1 MQASLGCPGT
11 HWAGWADNL
20 LFAGAFIR
28 AAALL
33 NLPCVVTLNEDAVP
47 GTSVA
52 EVTVSCSNTS
62 DSPNVTLHGTEPNHP
77 FSLITSST
85 DPMANTTFQVT
96 LRAGAELNAH
106 WVSLYNLTLRATCPG
121 EDKVEK
127 QLFVWVKEGQVLHCD
142 ALFTSAEGDVVRVL
156 ADVAPRTPLYAVMP
170 QPLSRLT
177 FRLRNQ
183 NTPLVLTHQG
193 LVLAPAGGF
202 DPSNGTQTFRLEIE
216 VMDNKG
222 HNCSG
227 AVRVEVLPS
236 CRPCVS
242 FLEPQKAVM
251 VPGVIGPLEVVTQVH
266 ASGDNV
272 RYAILAPIAPTFFTI
287 NERTGNIHSTHR
299 LEVAQEQLLVLAYN
313 ELNPADSATT
323 MLNITVQGTDQRE
336 LSCVPAIFVSQVS
349 ETALPGTTLVT
360 LRCTGCKG
368 AEGCLHYALEGPPTS
383 RSYFRME
390 GPQLQVSTT
399 LDYDSKAVATLGF
412 QFTATIVV
420 TAEGQPPR
428 STRVPVLVTVTP
440 VNEFTPVCPNDTT
453 FTVPETAAFGSAVGL
468 IAGTDRDYPPDSLEY
483 SLEGGPGPE
492 QPFSIDVHTGEIRV
506 VGPLDSRQH
515 RSYRLT
521 VRLTDTHNDLDP
533 AKRRSCLCTVTVHV
547 QAVLDQAPVCT
558 PEVQELWITARS
570 GSRQPVT
577 RLACQGSR
585 DGATLTYSIAGGNE
599 DGRFQLEGNSVLYL
613 PNNLPEPRTFVLLV
627 EVWAGSGTPRHST
640 AVALVVHVT
649 PRSTPVP
656 PSTTT
661 QRTTPLKEH
670 LVITRMEAVW
680 HPPAWFMAVLT
691 VSGALLLAALGCMAR
706 SLLCSNRVP
715 GKLLRGKSPWDVVEQ
730 KGGEGEQG
738 SSHARSLE
746 QFDGRAQDPRTGRDY
761 LFNSKTGA
769 RRWI

>member
-1 MQASLGCPGT
+1 MPLGT
-11 HWAGWADNL
+11 
-20 LFAGAFIR
+20 
-28 AAALL
+28 LL
-33 NLPCVVTLNEDAVP
+33 NAV
-47 GTSVA
+47 
-52 EVTVSCSNTS
+52 
-62 DSPNVTLHGTEPNHP
+62 SPW
-77 FSLITSST
+77 
-85 DPMANTTFQVT
+85 QVT

-142 ALFTSAEGDVVRVL
+142 ALFTSAGRSQGYG
-156 ADVAPRTPLYAVMP
+156 VAGATGLILISIPLPTPVP
-170 QPLSRLT
+170 
-177 FRLRNQ
+177 
-183 NTPLVLTHQG
+183 TPSPHSCVCPPPFSHFCPCSCPHYYPYPHSYPCLNPHPWCHLG
-193 LVLAPAGGF
+193 
-202 DPSNGTQTFRLEIE
+202 PSHSHPGTTPQTFRLEIE

-236 CRPCVS
+236 
-242 FLEPQKAVM
+242 EPQKAVM

-313 ELNPADSATT
+313 ELNPADSWAKG
-323 MLNITVQGTDQRE
+323 MLCHTHNMGPE
-336 LSCVPAIFVSQVS
+336 LSCWLHHCRSQVS

-368 AEGCLHYALEGPPTS
+368 AEGCLHYLCRALELCLIP
-383 RSYFRME
+383 
-390 GPQLQVSTT
+390 LALAWQVSTT

-483 SLEGGPGPE
+483 SLEGGPGPDSCC
-492 QPFSIDVHTGEIRV
+492 PAGEIRV

-661 QRTTPLKEH
+661 QPHPQTPLKEH

-706 SLLCSNRVP
+706 SLLYQGLTEGPSTF
-715 GKLLRGKSPWDVVEQ
+715 SPISTPQ
-730 KGGEGEQG
+730 
-738 SSHARSLE
+738 E